1 MSMWG
6 QYWRKIQGWW
16 EEYYTDN
23 PVVWLLYQQMTYT
36 NLLSFSSKAQQVEK
50 ELRQAYQARDLDA
63 IQSLQQVQ
71 GTLLQARIT
80 LQPFWKRSDPW
91 IAVLFWGFALLTA
104 LVIYLKGWHTVLQSA
119 LADSAVIWIILGIA
133 LGILAFGYGALLR
146 SLFLRERMQGTDIFL
161 WLTRIG
167 GRHLVLGALTAL
179 ALRHQVR
186 PYLIFVAPF
195 VWLLGTLW
203 QGNWLYGLWLVVS
216 LGGWCAAFAVFWQM
230 VSTFTLPASAN
241 NWVNL
246 TLYWLYVAFIV
257 VVWCF
262 PLLGLFSA
270 TTFREAVQQVRT
282 APVWL
287 WWLHPIWWLSLPLH
301 IGVALLS
308 FVAHPLWGIPQGLVC
323 LGLAFALMPLAIR
336 FAERARL
343 LREPTPPQEEG
354 W

>member
-1 MSMWG
+1 MSMWER
-6 QYWRKIQGWW
+6 YWRKVQGWW

-23 PVVWLLYQQMTYT
+23 PVVWLLYRQMAYT

-50 ELRQAYQARDLDA
+50 ELRQAYQARDIDA
-63 IQSLQQVQ
+63 IQTLQQAQ
-71 GTLLQARIT
+71 GTLLRGAIAP
-80 LQPFWKRSDPW
+80 QPFWQHSD
-91 IAVLFWGFALLTA
+91 LRNALLLWGLVLLAT
-104 LVIYLKGWHTVLQSA
+104 LVIYLKGWHTILQSS
-119 LADSAVIWIILGIA
+119 LADSVALWIFLGIA
-133 LGILAFGYGALLR
+133 LGILSFGNGALLR
-146 SLFLRERMQGTDIFL
+146 SLFLRERMQGTDLFL

-179 ALRHQVR
+179 ALRHQAR
-186 PYLIFVAPF
+186 SYFIFFAPF
-195 VWLLGTLW
+195 MWLMGTLW

-216 LGGWCAAFAVFWQM
+216 LGWWCAAFAVFWQM

-257 VVWCF
+257 VVWCSPF
-262 PLLGLFSA
+262 LMLFSA
-270 TTFREAVQQVRT
+270 SAFREAVQQIRT

-287 WWLHPIWWLSLPLH
+287 WWLYPIWWLSLPLH
-301 IGVALLS
+301 SGVALLS
-308 FVAHPLWGIPQGLVC
+308 FVSHPLWGIPQGLVC